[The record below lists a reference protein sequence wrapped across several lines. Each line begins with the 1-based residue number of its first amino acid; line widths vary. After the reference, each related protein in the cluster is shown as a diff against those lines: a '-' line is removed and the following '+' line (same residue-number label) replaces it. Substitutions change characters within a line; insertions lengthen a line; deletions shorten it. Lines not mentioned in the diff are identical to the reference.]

1 MASSIYSLW
10 KVNIENLVVNK
21 VHICRNFHIQPS
33 EIERLAWWEYEYML
47 KEMNETSENENKQNE
62 EASSKYNADKYMG
75 NAMHS
80 AKDMMSGVS
89 SSMPHMPSMPSIPK
103 I

>member
-1 MASSIYSLW
+1 MVSSIYSLW

-33 EIERLAWWEYEYML
+33 EIERLPYWEYEMMM
-47 KEMNETSENENKQNE
+47 KEMNETADKENKGQE
-62 EASSKYNADKYMG
+62 EGKYDPKHYMDHAMSSSNK
-75 NAMHS
+75 
-80 AKDMMSGVS
+80 MMSS
-89 SSMPHMPSMPSIPK
+89 HMPKMPSMPK